1 MHQFNEH
8 HPEFK
13 GFSDYFEKEIAPFL
27 SAREGERAEKLSK
40 AKFLGACIVAVGLG
54 VLIFSKVFDWGDDP
68 YIFIIMACAA
78 ALFGMYHFL
87 FKDVSKFTKQQIV
100 GGICH
105 YVGWTFVAKPETQP
119 SLVAWTR
126 LFLIPAGYEKDRL
139 MNSRTVRF
147 EDQIFGKAHGADFNS
162 VEIKLERQSGKRRY
176 TDFQG
181 QLMTLTFPRKF
192 MGRTLVL
199 RDKGRF
205 QGKKKSDMKRVGLVD
220 PIFEKI
226 FEAYSTDQVE
236 ARYLLDPIFM
246 QKLVDLEA
254 SVDGKNIRFAFFDS
268 QLFIAIETGNRYEA
282 GSMMQSLMDPGRTQ
296 KILNEIGA
304 IYDVIDGVM
313 KR

>member
-1 MHQFNEH
+1 LHQFNEH

-147 EDQIFGKAHGADFNS
+147 EDQIFGKAHGADFAIDGPLHLYHS
-162 VEIKLERQSGKRRY
+162 RSSCKSWSIWR
-176 TDFQG
+176 
-181 QLMTLTFPRKF
+181 PRW
-192 MGRTLVL
+192 T
-199 RDKGRF
+199 
-205 QGKKKSDMKRVGLVD
+205 
-220 PIFEKI
+220 EKI
-226 FEAYSTDQVE
+226 FALPSLTPSFLSRLKRETDM
-236 ARYLLDPIFM
+236 RLD
-246 QKLVDLEA
+246 
-254 SVDGKNIRFAFFDS
+254 R
-268 QLFIAIETGNRYEA
+268 
-282 GSMMQSLMDPGRTQ
+282 
-296 KILNEIGA
+296 
-304 IYDVIDGVM
+304 
-313 KR
+313 